1 MQIRDGFLG
10 PDALCYGKAA
20 IEGFRFNN
28 GNVSLLLKENAWN
41 VTIKKKQQ
49 VDEWIMKQSS
59 QREKF
64 LLGVSYNSA

>member
-10 PDALCYGKAA
+10 LDVLCCGKVV

-28 GNVSLLLKENAWN
+28 GNVSLFLKENVWN
-41 VTIKKKQQ
+41 VIIKKKQQ
-49 VDEWIMKQSS
+49 VDEWIIKQSS

-64 LLGVSYNSA
+64 LLGVFYNSV